1 LSFQFAEIDVICRGV
16 AIQTQAG
23 RKVETAGVI
32 SELFGNHSRKTNK
45 IMRKDIELG
54 QKIKMHMGP
63 RGETFISLMILN
75 EDENLSEEVEFLI
88 DTGFNGYLQL
98 QEPVVSRLKLKI
110 IDKKRS
116 KGFDGVEKEV
126 GVTTTKIR
134 LLNEK
139 IGNFPIQIVESG
151 PFLIGTNLLKDVGKM
166 IIIDYRNGIFTLTG
180 DKKVQKKVNKAVEK
194 YAR

>member
-1 LSFQFAEIDVICRGV
+1 MIVNMDFTQRG
-16 AIQTQAG
+16 ATIQTQAG
-23 RKVETAGVI
+23 RTVETAGVI
-32 SELFGNHSRKTNK
+32 SELFRNYSRKINK
-45 IMRKDIELG
+45 IMRKDIEFG
-54 QKIKMHMGP
+54 QKIKMHMGS
-63 RGETFISLMILN
+63 RGEVFISLMILN
-75 EDENLSEEVEFLI
+75 EDENLSEEVEFSI

-98 QEPVVSRLKLKI
+98 QESVVSKLKLKI

-134 LLNEK
+134 LLNEEM
-139 IGNFPIQIVESG
+139 GNFPIQIVESG
-151 PFLIGTNLLKDVGKM
+151 PFLIGTNLLKDAGKM